1 MRKPDQDPSPELP
14 PVPEDGSLWRIIE
27 RLTDN
32 DAGRLIPHEEV
43 ERWVQEL
50 SNIPELSPEAI
61 DIIRDANRHLE
72 DDYKP
77 TCTLIPGL

>member
-43 ERWVQEL
+43 VRWAQKL
-50 SNIPELSPEAI
+50 PNIPDLSPEAI
-61 DIIRDANRHLE
+61 EIIRDANRYLE